1 MIKKNI
7 ALLSVIIAGFSTI
20 AIAQVWFE
28 VIPETESSASAVG
41 AVVDNIREWW
51 SVWKKYKDTAYWPEN
66 IVDWKRVSV
75 WWSLKI
81 GEQFATGVMTWDTI
95 LDYAVYLVK
104 FVWQLALLVWAL
116 MIIYYGYKKATE
128 HLKFNSTIWK
138 VVTWILVIS
147 FAYVIVRII
156 RSMFIS

>member
-20 AIAQVWFE
+20 AIAQVGFE

-41 AVVDNIREWW
+41 AVVDNIREGG
-51 SVWKKYKDTAYWPEN
+51 SVWKKYKDTAYGPEN
-66 IVDWKRVSV
+66 IVDGKRVRV
-75 WWSLKI
+75 GGSLKI

-104 FVWQLALLVWAL
+104 FVGQLALLVGAL

-128 HLKFNSTIWK
+128 HLKFNSTIGK
-138 VVTWILVIS
+138 VVTGILVIS